1 MVKVRLVML
10 VVCEL
15 VDVSAAFLVVLEVVM
30 VKVMA

>member
-15 VDVSAAFLVVLEVVM
+15 FDVSVAFLVVLEVVM

>member
-10 VVCEL
+10 VVWEL
-15 VDVSAAFLVVLEVVM
+15 FDVSAAFLVVLEVVM

>member
-10 VVCEL
+10 VVWEL
-15 VDVSAAFLVVLEVVM
+15 FDVSAPFLMVLEVVM

>member
-10 VVCEL
+10 VVYEL
-15 VDVSAAFLVVLEVVM
+15 FDVSVAFLVVLEVVM